1 MVDPKEAALAL
12 SVVQGLLGDDP
23 AAERM
28 ALEAFDS
35 VDAAAKA
42 YAYLVGYLIEEVAVA
57 RRTPE
62 ETVIADLRA
71 RLLG

>member
-1 MVDPKEAALAL
+1 MDPKDAGLAL

-35 VDAAAKA
+35 VEDAAKA
-42 YAYLVGYLIEEVAVA
+42 YAYLVGYLIEEVAAA
-57 RRTPE
+57 RRTSE
-62 ETVIADLRA
+62 ATAIADLRA